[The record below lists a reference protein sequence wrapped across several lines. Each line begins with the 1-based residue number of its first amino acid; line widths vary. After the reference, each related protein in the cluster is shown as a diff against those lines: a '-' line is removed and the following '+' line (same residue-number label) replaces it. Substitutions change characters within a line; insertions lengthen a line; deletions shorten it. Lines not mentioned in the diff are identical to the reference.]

1 MGIPPFWNKCP
12 PTPRNAL
19 LGLNSTSKTG
29 NSASLHRDPVS
40 LFTWKWHFVAILRSE
55 SPGIGAEAGGPS
67 TGADSK
73 MIAIQSKSKMCTDT
87 IARLGEL
94 VESWR
99 GWNVLCAVNEQ
110 PRNEQEDIA
119 HALAVEGRELVKNS
133 LRLTFALGEAAMRGD
148 AKRVERLVHVL
159 DQLDSRE
166 SRLAGLCQ
174 NAIRQTEGKEARE

>member
-1 MGIPPFWNKCP
+1 MKEYPN
-12 PTPRNAL
+12 L
-19 LGLNSTSKTG
+19 LQ
-29 NSASLHRDPVS
+29 
-40 LFTWKWHFVAILRSE
+40 IIE
-55 SPGIGAEAGGPS
+55 
-67 TGADSK
+67 DS
-73 MIAIQSKSKMCTDT
+73 QH
-87 IARLGEL
+87 RLGEL
-94 VESWR
+94 TKSLK
-99 GWNVLCAVNEQ
+99 GWNLIGGLFSEARTSE
-110 PRNEQEDIA
+110 EDIA